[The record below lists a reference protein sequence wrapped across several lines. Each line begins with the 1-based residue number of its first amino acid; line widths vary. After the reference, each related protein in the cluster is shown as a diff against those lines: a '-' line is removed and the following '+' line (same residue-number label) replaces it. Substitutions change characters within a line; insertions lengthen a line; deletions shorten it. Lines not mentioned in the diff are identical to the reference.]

1 MSEGSEDDGQE
12 KSFDATETKIR
23 QAREKGDTPQS
34 TETNT
39 LLLYAG
45 LIVGVLVGGAYAAER
60 TFIALTSL
68 LARPSAIADQLLT
81 SGDSGPFGD
90 AFAGVL
96 LGLVPIFLLP
106 ITFVLL
112 ALIIQRAIIFAPS
125 KLMPKLS
132 RISPISNAKQKYGP
146 DGMVEFFKRFA
157 KLIFITVISGLFFV
171 QTFFKLSGLSL
182 MPAAMMLQE
191 LRDEMVLLTFY
202 MLLAM
207 AIITFIDLPYSIF
220 SHLKKLRMSFQEIK
234 DESKQNEGDPHM
246 KGERRARARA
256 IAQGN
261 MMRDVAGADVVIV
274 NPTHY
279 AVALKWSRQPGSVPV
294 CVAKGVDD
302 VAAQIRLRA
311 QQNDVPIHSDPPC
324 ARSLHALVDIGADI
338 QPEHFAAVAAAI
350 HFADKLKRKPY

>member
-1 MSEGSEDDGQE
+1 
-12 KSFDATETKIR
+12 
-23 QAREKGDTPQS
+23 
-34 TETNT
+34 
-39 LLLYAG
+39 
-45 LIVGVLVGGAYAAER
+45 
-60 TFIALTSL
+60 
-68 LARPSAIADQLLT
+68 
-81 SGDSGPFGD
+81 
-90 AFAGVL
+90 
-96 LGLVPIFLLP
+96 
-106 ITFVLL
+106 
-112 ALIIQRAIIFAPS
+112 
-125 KLMPKLS
+125 
-132 RISPISNAKQKYGP
+132 
-146 DGMVEFFKRFA
+146 
-157 KLIFITVISGLFFV
+157 
-171 QTFFKLSGLSL
+171 

-234 DESKQNEGDPHM
+234 DEAKQNEGDPHM
-246 KGERRARARA
+246 KSERRARARA

-261 MMRDVAGADVVIV
+261 MMRDVAAADVVIV

-311 QQNDVPIHSDPPC
+311 EQNDVPIHSDPPC
-324 ARSLHALVDIGADI
+324 ARSLHAMVDIGEDI